1 MNKVSI
7 RIIDGP
13 ERGKVFDDLSLP
25 VSIGREKGNSIVI
38 DDERMSRFH
47 VKIFEEA
54 PLCLL
59 ADLDSTNGTRVNGE
73 TTMLWALRPGDLIT
87 IGNTLLVF
95 GSRRDVVERLA
106 DIRKSSLGSDA
117 VFMGVTP
124 AEVPSVLEQNS
135 KKTTSE
141 HSLAYTSAMMLQ
153 DELFNNV
160 PQEDLILLRSLFP
173 PHLPAE
179 LSAGQA
185 AELSKLFFYFCLRF
199 RTLVDGVR
207 SVESSEVNVRD
218 LAAKGDRQK
227 KSLQKKYH
235 DKDSRV
241 TLSAA
246 QWQNLLDLYNM
257 FSHYMEQSVK
267 QEEITE

>member
-1 MNKVSI
+1 MSKVSF

-47 VKIFEEA
+47 LKIFDESG
-54 PLCLL
+54 LSLL

-73 TTMLWALRPGDLIT
+73 TTMLWALRPGDLIAV
-87 IGNTLLVF
+87 GNSLLVF
-95 GSRRDVVERLA
+95 GSHRDIVERLA
-106 DIRKSSLGSDA
+106 EIRKRSLGSDA

-124 AEVPSVLEQNS
+124 AEVPSALVKNT

-153 DELFNNV
+153 DELFTNV
-160 PQEDLILLRSLFP
+160 QQEDLVLLRALFP
-173 PHLPAE
+173 PELPNE
-179 LSAGQA
+179 LSTVQS
-185 AELSKLFFYFCLRF
+185 AELSKFLFYFCLRF
-199 RTLVDGVR
+199 RTLVDEVR
-207 SVESSEVNVRD
+207 SMELSEVDVRD

-227 KSLQKKYH
+227 KNLQKKYQE
-235 DKDSRV
+235 KDSRV

-246 QWQNLLDLYNM
+246 QWQNLLDLYSM
-257 FSHYMEQSVK
+257 FSHYMELSVK
-267 QEEITE
+267 QEKEN